1 MPPGPMLM
9 FDKSFL
15 ESLNTDEAVWLDQF
29 FLSSITPLFFVE
41 TLADLE
47 KQVYR
52 GRTPEQ
58 VVGSI
63 ARKTPDMQAH
73 LNPHHMSLLWAEL
86 NGERITMDGRIMR
99 AGGQVAELDGQQ
111 GIFYQMS
118 PEEEAFNRW
127 QDGEFLDLERQ
138 IAKRWRRDVSNVDH
152 SKNYALFK
160 NLYGSFRRPRSLA
173 DAKHIAD
180 TLIDLIEEE
189 LSLRFGLSLVGVPP
203 EFHDSVVQ
211 RWAAAG
217 KKPIGE
223 FAPYFRHMFSVDLF
237 FHLSIAAD
245 LISRVRPAGKADNKV
260 DIAYLYYLPFCMV
273 FVSSDNLHKRVVPLF
288 LRPDQSFVE
297 GPDLKADLKR
307 IDDYYT
313 QLPKEQTDQGVY
325 KFATSPPDGIC
336 PKVKELWDKH
346 LTRPRDDEE
355 EAEGDEEV
363 EVDCEPEQAPPKDD
377 KALIDMINRAQ
388 SESTPLDLDPE
399 NLPDIDDIQFAH
411 VSRLVV
417 PKKGKWIRVRPPGL
431 DDDCQSKS
439 S

>member
-1 MPPGPMLM
+1 MSLGPILI

-15 ESLNTDEAVWLDQF
+15 QSLNVDEAVWLDNF
-29 FLSSITPLFFVE
+29 FLTVITPLFFVE

-47 KQVYR
+47 KEVHR

-58 VVGSI
+58 VVGSL
-63 ARKTPDMQAH
+63 AYKTPDLQSYMAAH
-73 LNPHHMSLLWAEL
+73 HGTLLWADL
-86 NGERITMDGRIMR
+86 HGQKVPMDGRIPR
-99 AGGQVAELDGQQ
+99 AGGRYVTLDGKQ
-111 GIFYQMS
+111 GVVYERT
-118 PEEEAFNRW
+118 PEEEAFTRW
-127 QDGEFLDLERQ
+127 QRHEFLDLERQ
-138 IAKRWRRDVSNVDH
+138 IAKVWRRNVTNIDH
-152 SKNYALFK
+152 TGNYALFSGF
-160 NLYGSFRRPRSLA
+160 YESFRKPKTLS

-180 TLIDLIEEE
+180 TLISLLDEEKA
-189 LSLRFGLSLVGVPP
+189 LPFGLSMLGVPA
-203 EFHDSVVQ
+203 EDHGEIVQ
-211 RWAAAG
+211 RWTAAG
-217 KKPIGE
+217 KPLLRE
-223 FAPYFRHMFSVDLF
+223 YASYFMHMFSVDFF
-237 FHLSIAAD
+237 FHLAIAAD
-245 LISRVRPAGKADNKV
+245 LISRVRPEGKADNKV

-288 LRPDQSFVE
+288 LRPDQSFVG

-307 IDDYYT
+307 IDEFYT

-336 PKVKELWDKH
+336 PKVKDLWDKH
-346 LTRPRDDEE
+346 LTTPRVDEE

-363 EVDCEPEQAPPKDD
+363 EVDDEPEQAPPKDD

-431 DDDCQSKS
+431 DDDGQSKS